1 MLKKDIRKAYRD
13 KREQLD
19 KLRLPMLEDMI
30 LENFKRL
37 ELPKLHMIHRY
48 MPGQGMHEPD
58 PGPLCEWLS
67 FHNPGMTQVLP
78 RVDMLSNEMSGIII
92 NGRTEL
98 VMNKW
103 GIPEPSEGNEADPES
118 IDLVLIPLLAFDLSG
133 HRVGYG
139 KGFYDRFLRNCRPD
153 CIKAGL
159 SFFGPVESIDDLNVF
174 DRKMDLCITPER
186 VYEFQ

>member
-1 MLKKDIRKAYRD
+1 
-13 KREQLD
+13 
-19 KLRLPMLEDMI
+19 
-30 LENFKRL
+30 
-37 ELPKLHMIHRY
+37 
-48 MPGQGMHEPD
+48 
-58 PGPLCEWLS
+58 
-67 FHNPGMTQVLP
+67 MTQVLP